1 MTAARFFYSFDFG
14 TKFWDFLLEWAQNST
29 VASIDKVFD
38 EINKGYDDLKKWANE
53 KFREYFLN
61 TKNEQVFIQ
70 YKKLMRWADKQNN
83 HYMRNAIDDF
93 MKEDNADPWL
103 IAFAL
108 IDKSNYTIVTFE
120 KPNPTRKNKIQIPNV
135 CQKFGV
141 ECCDLYDML
150 KNLNFRL

>member
-1 MTAARFFYSFDFG
+1 MFFG
-14 TKFWDFLLEWAQNST
+14 TKFWDFLLEYAQNST

-38 EINKGYDDLKKWANE
+38 EINKGNDDLKEWANT
-53 KFREYFLN
+53 KFKKYFLN
-61 TKNEQVFIQ
+61 TENEQVFLK
-70 YKKLMRWADKQNN
+70 YAELMQWAEKQNN
-83 HYMRNAIDDF
+83 HYNRNAIDDF
-93 MKEDNADPWL
+93 MKVDNADPWL

-135 CQKFGV
+135 CQEFGV